1 MLSTFGNL
9 KVSLN
14 MGDQLDFYKL
24 SYLWKACDHLMGF
37 KEFVHIRRT
46 VLLTWMEIECRDY
59 VFDRKAIGSLG
70 ENVGYN
76 SGTNDE
82 LAILNNTCVL
92 SEESQWNP
100 SLERI
105 SLLLAEYVEP
115 GYCLLKYITGP
126 VFSEDL
132 YDAISD
138 SGVYFSSS
146 KVIRKFLDLTPTNAR
161 SEGPFIVVNGQRITG
176 ALPVLGW
183 PRVAK
188 EYIKRDRKRC
198 WPGPE
203 TLDKI
208 IRDGCH
214 CVPVGAPESAAKHL
228 EWQLCFSVAECTL
241 VHSMDHSLFKLYQI
255 LKILIH
261 EGLNN
266 MDDCGKIV
274 SSYIIKTL
282 MFWMCEDKLPNF
294 ICAGNLKE
302 SIEECLTQLQEWIR
316 DNFIPHY
323 FIPERNL
330 FERNFRPLEKAKVL
344 ERLSILKSDVLK
356 ELLMCPFFKAVETEV
371 SAEPPESIDSLYVT
385 SDDMKTRCEF
395 VFFECIGDT
404 FCNGIRWPEAIR
416 ILRNFENAFV
426 YDSLS
431 DLQLN
436 TSKQMY
442 FKVANAAGNIVYRVV
457 KNSFSN
463 KRKYELLHL
472 SEEFLKIGCSADVT
486 SGKLS
491 LASLYFCLEKS
502 KKCLNVTNAVL
513 RDILPST
520 VYVRGFANMSNNSSR
535 RNHYQ
540 ELTSS
545 EPISLSQ
552 KMKRYCVTDIEIIQS
567 TSLWPAVIDLE
578 IETFPRETR
587 LIKMPALVYLYFL
600 RFLCFEIQG
609 DEILKMEALS
619 ELSAIAYDDE
629 HNDGSFLAYDIIGI
643 CHERVGSYSQAVEM
657 FGKASKEAKML
668 DWMNENINP
677 GLLRIAIVLNRPHMT
692 HGRQ

>member
-1 MLSTFGNL
+1 
-9 KVSLN
+9 

-371 SAEPPESIDSLYVT
+371 SAEPPESVDSLYVT

-426 YDSLS
+426 YDSLC

-677 GLLRIAIVLNRPHMT
+677 GLLRIAIVLNKRFREM
-692 HGRQ
+692 RQRNYL